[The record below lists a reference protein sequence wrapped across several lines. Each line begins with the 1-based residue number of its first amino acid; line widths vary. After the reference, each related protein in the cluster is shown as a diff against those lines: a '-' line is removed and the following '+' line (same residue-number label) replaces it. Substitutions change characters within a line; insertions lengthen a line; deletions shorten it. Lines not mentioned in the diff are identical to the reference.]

1 MNRRDS
7 YEMPLAIDGYG
18 IAEHIEVI
26 DAPIDSEGNL
36 RINKV
41 MVHASLPAIERTSTT
56 TFRKALTV
64 IVEVDLIRDRYQAVA
79 VHVREAHGGT
89 QGPLSSFDLSRV
101 QVRAILRDTEMAIE
115 THQTRTRTAGNEPLP
130 LVLTKLHNPG
140 RGGFDNKFYAQKFVD
155 YLELLDTD
163 TKAPL
168 EALAA
173 KHQVS
178 SPTAR
183 KWIAQARLKRLATSP
198 GKGRKGGQLTD
209 LGKEA
214 LK

>member
-7 YEMPLAIDGYG
+7 YEMPLAVDGYG
-18 IAEHIEVI
+18 LAEHIEVI
-26 DAPIDSEGNL
+26 DAPIDSEGIK

-41 MVHASLPAIERTSTT
+41 MVKTDLPVLKRTAKTSL
-56 TFRKALTV
+56 RKALTV
-64 IVEVDLIRDRYQAVA
+64 TVEIDLIKDRYQAVA
-79 VHVREAHGGT
+79 VHVREGHGGS

-101 QVRAILRDTEMAIE
+101 QVRAILRDAEIAIE
-115 THQTRTRTAGNEPLP
+115 NYQVSTRSTGNDLLP

-155 YLELLDTD
+155 YLELLNAG

-183 KWIAQARLKRLATSP
+183 KWVAQARSKRLATRP
-198 GKGRKGGQLTD
+198 GKGRQGGQLTA
-209 LGKEA
+209 LGRKA

>member
-1 MNRRDS
+1 MNRHDS

-41 MVHASLPAIERTSTT
+41 MVHASLTAIKRTSTKS
-56 TFRKALTV
+56 FRKALTV

-89 QGPLSSFDLSRV
+89 QGALSSFDLSRV
-101 QVRAILRDTEMAIE
+101 QISDIVRDAGSAIRATQFRLRK
-115 THQTRTRTAGNEPLP
+115 AGSDLLP
-130 LVLTKLHNPG
+130 LVLTELDHPG
-140 RGGFDNKFYAQKFVD
+140 RRGFSNKFYALKFVD
-155 YLELLDTD
+155 YLELLDTH

-178 SPTAR
+178 SSTAR

-209 LGKEA
+209 LGKKA